1 MFKSDYH
8 FHTALSFD
16 GKDDLLDVIK
26 VAADKGMNDICVTN
40 HYECGGEYPCTNQP
54 ISVMRDNY
62 LKAVAQNRTGVTVRF
77 GVELGEPIHNRG
89 MAEIALADGKFDFV
103 IGSIHNV
110 RGQKDFYD
118 LDYRATDLDAV
129 FKQYYDEL
137 DEMVEWGKFDVLGHI
152 NYFERYAAKQGVTL
166 DVKKYYPRLS
176 DLFIKLIA
184 KGKGIEVNTAG
195 LFAPVGKPQA
205 DEEVL
210 RLYKGLGGKI
220 VTIGSDSHQKENI
233 GRGNEQAQELL
244 CRVGFEY
251 VTVYEDRTPRF
262 VRI

>member
-1 MFKSDYH
+1 MCASAVENGLSVIAFTDH
-8 FHTALSFD
+8 FDVDFFERHN
-16 GKDDLLDVIK
+16 LDTRQKTSYEDIVYARE
-26 VAADKGMNDICVTN
+26 VFADKITVMSGIEM
-40 HYECGGEYPCTNQP
+40 GQP
-54 ISVMRDNY
+54 TYD
-62 LKAVAQNRTGVTVRF
+62 
-77 GVELGEPIHNRG
+77 
-89 MAEIALADGKFDFV
+89 IALTEKSLARYEYDFV

-110 RGQKDFYD
+110 RGHKDFYD
-118 LDYRATDLDAV
+118 LDYRAADLDAI

-137 DEMVEWGKFDVLGHI
+137 DEMVEWGKFDVVGHI
-152 NYFERYAAKQGVTL
+152 NYFERYAAKQGVAL

-244 CRVGFEY
+244 RRVGFEY